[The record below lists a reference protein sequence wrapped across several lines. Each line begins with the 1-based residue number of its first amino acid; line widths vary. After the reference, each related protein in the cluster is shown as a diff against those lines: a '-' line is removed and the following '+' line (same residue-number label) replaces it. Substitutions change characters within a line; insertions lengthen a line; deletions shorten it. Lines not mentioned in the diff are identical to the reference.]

1 MNRCADQRVP
11 NIVRKAM
18 AVQKIRLFPLGDLPQ
33 ALVQLPQ
40 GFSFLINLFRR
51 FGGDVG
57 NRLHAQQSL
66 FAGENF
72 IQPDFLKPQP
82 IFGIDHPLLISG
94 EGVPNQIGHGVSDER
109 RGIGQE
115 LDADAFIIA
124 GNCLQ

>member
-11 NIVRKAM
+11 NIVRKAV
-18 AVQKIRLFPLGDLPQ
+18 AVQKIRLLTLGDLPQ
-33 ALVQLPQ
+33 SLVQFPQ
-40 GFSFLINLFRR
+40 GFFFLVNLFRR

-66 FAGENF
+66 FAGEHF

-82 IFGIDHPLLISG
+82 IFGIDHPLLILG
-94 EGVPNQIGHGVSDER
+94 EGIPNQIGHGVSNER
-109 RGIGQE
+109 CSIGQE
-115 LDADAFIIA
+115 LHADALIVG